1 MSYLFLVAFV
11 AGAFSVLTP
20 CILPVLPALVVVS
33 EGQGRARVAGVV
45 AGIVVSFC
53 GVILILTA
61 IVDAL
66 GISAGALRYFS
77 AALLLVFALV
87 LLVPQLAE
95 RFELASQ
102 VIVRRAPG
110 QARGNGFVPGFL
122 AGTTLGFVW
131 APCAGPILGGI
142 TSTIARE
149 GIGTEAFIA
158 TFGYGLGMIIPL
170 TAVSFGGR
178 ALMLRIRSA
187 AAGGRRVNLAMGV
200 VLLLTS
206 ALFFS
211 GLDTRVNRFIAS
223 TLPFTS
229 TPVASLERG
238 GFDDNADVRRTRDCG
253 QARRLAA
260 NRQTVEDNGYPEVG
274 MLCDLGPAPAFA
286 DDLGPWLNTAD
297 GQPLTPADLK
307 GKVVLVDFWT
317 YSCINCIRTLPYL
330 RGWHDRYAREGLVIA
345 GVHTPEFAFE
355 RSLDN
360 VRKAT
365 NDLDVRWPVAL
376 DNGYRTW
383 DAFAN
388 RFWPAKYLI
397 DRDGRLRSVHYGEGE
412 YDRTESQIRE
422 LLGVDNATAKADA
435 RGAVTDIQ
443 ARTPETYLGYA
454 RAARFAG
461 RAAGAPEIGSG
472 FVSGR
477 PATYRGPAQQLGTD
491 MWTFTGR
498 WTVGRQRAVAGS
510 TAKLRLRYRAKEV
523 YLVMSPPKGGAPAA
537 VRVRVD
543 GAQRRSVDVTANQL
557 YTVASDRRAGTRTLE
572 LSVPAGVAVY
582 AFTFG

>member
-45 AGIVVSFC
+45 TGIVVSFSA
-53 GVILILTA
+53 VILLLTA

-66 GISAGALRYFS
+66 GISAGALRYLS
-77 AALLLVFALV
+77 AGLLLVFALV
-87 LLVPQLAE
+87 LLVPALAE
-95 RFELASQ
+95 RFEMASQ
-102 VIVRRAPG
+102 VVVRRAPG
-110 QARGNGFVPGFL
+110 QARGNGFAPGFL
-122 AGTTLGFVW
+122 AGITLGFVW

-149 GIGTEAFIA
+149 GIGTDAFIA
-158 TFGYGLGMIIPL
+158 TAGYGLGMIIPL

-178 ALMLRIRSA
+178 ALMLRIRRV
-187 AAGGRRVNLAMGV
+187 AAGGRRVNIAMGV

-253 QARRLAA
+253 QAQRLAGDRA
-260 NRQTVEDNGYPEVG
+260 TVEDNGYPEVG
-274 MLCDLGPAPAFA
+274 QLCDLGPAPTFA
-286 DDLGPWLNTAD
+286 SDLGPWLNTAD
-297 GQPLTPADLK
+297 GKPLTPADLK

-330 RGWHDRYAREGLVIA
+330 RGWHDRYAREGLVIV

-365 NDLDVRWPVAL
+365 GDLDVRWPVAL

-397 DRDGRLRSVHYGEGE
+397 DRDGRLRSVHYGEGA

-422 LLGVDNATAKADA
+422 LLGVDSGVAKADA
-435 RGAVTDIQ
+435 RGAVEDTE
-443 ARTPETYLGYA
+443 ARTPETYLGYG

-461 RAAGAPEIGSG
+461 RAEGAPDVGSG
-472 FVSGR
+472 IVSGR
-477 PATYRGPAQQLGTD
+477 PAVYRGPAAALGAD
-491 MWTFTGR
+491 MWTYAGQ
-498 WTVGRQRAVAGS
+498 WTVGRERAVAGQS
-510 TAKLRLRYRAKEV
+510 ARLRLRYRAKEV
-523 YLVMSPPKGGAPAA
+523 YLVMSPPKSGGAST
-537 VRVRVD
+537 VGVRVD
-543 GAQRRSVDVTANQL
+543 GRPRRSVQVTANQL
-557 YTVASDRRAGTRTLE
+557 YTVASDGQPGTRTLD
-572 LSVPAGVAVY
+572 LSVPKGVAVY